1 MCFVYD
7 KSCQNYFTETSLC
20 ASLAVQ
26 TVLWKREISWC
37 GRPFMMTSFHT
48 ADLCWPPTRREP
60 LPPSSSCLVGRLPK
74 QETSVYPLR
83 MCVKLWVW
91 LSIWSNPP
99 LYRHPFATLWA
110 ASQNS
115 ALTLKQFW
123 KRADLIARM
132 RGVWEVECNS
142 LMHNFLEEQGKD
154 ASRLW
159 GPLPKDRSLS
169 WMGKTSFFYGC
180 LQNCLIQNIPR
191 ELRALDGHN
200 AVIFTDAC
208 YERGKS
214 EWPCGIGGVLFFM
227 GQVSFF
233 SVEVL
238 ALARTALGEQRKKQ
252 IIFEAE
258 TLAAVVAFRLWAPSL
273 SNRTE
278 MYSFCWQW
286 GLQVCLVAWCL

>member
-1 MCFVYD
+1 MWTSFYD
-7 KSCQNYFTETSLC
+7 DFISYSRPLLATNTEGTITTLFKLLGWAFAEAGDKCIPFAHVCEALGVAFNLEQSPFGSASICNTMSRVTELC
-20 ASLAVQ
+20 ADLE
-26 TVLWKREISWC
+26 TVLKE
-37 GRPFMMTSFHT
+37 
-48 ADLCWPPTRREP
+48 
-60 LPPSSSCLVGRLPK
+60 GRLNS
-74 QETSVYPLR
+74 QDAQRLR
-83 MCVKLWVW
+83 GRMQ
-91 LSIWSNPP
+91 
-99 LYRHPFATLWA
+99 FADAQLFGRTGKRCLKTLGSFA
-110 ASQNS
+110 EGQKFI
-115 ALTLKQFW
+115 L
-123 KRADLIARM
+123 D
-132 RGVWEVECNS
+132 
-142 LMHNFLEEQGKD
+142 GKD
-154 ASRLW
+154 KLFLRLFAN
-159 GPLPKDRSLS
+159 L
-169 WMGKTSFFYGC
+169 
-180 LQNCLIQNIPR
+180 LIQNIPR

-278 MYSFCWQW
+278 MYSFC
-286 GLQVCLVAWCL
+286 